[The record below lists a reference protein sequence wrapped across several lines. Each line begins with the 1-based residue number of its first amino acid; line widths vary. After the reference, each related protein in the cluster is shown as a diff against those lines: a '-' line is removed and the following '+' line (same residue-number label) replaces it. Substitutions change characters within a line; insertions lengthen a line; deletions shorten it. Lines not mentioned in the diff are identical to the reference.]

1 MGGAGAGRVSPQRA
15 AARCL
20 YESSSRALGE
30 GRDPSSSQQGEA
42 RTISRE
48 NAPPRLYTVP
58 PHSLFAILMNLNKGY
73 ALYGGLQTYG
83 LNLKQPCK
91 AIRNQL

>member
-1 MGGAGAGRVSPQRA
+1 MSLRVLVPRA
-15 AARCL
+15 SARD
-20 YESSSRALGE
+20 ETQVRK
-30 GRDPSSSQQGEA
+30 QGEA
-42 RTISRE
+42 RTSSSTISRE

-73 ALYGGLQTYG
+73 ALDGGLQTYG

>member
-1 MGGAGAGRVSPQRA
+1 MSLRVLVPRA
-15 AARCL
+15 SARD
-20 YESSSRALGE
+20 ETQVRK
-30 GRDPSSSQQGEA
+30 QGEA

-58 PHSLFAILMNLNKGY
+58 PHSLFAMLMNLNKGY